1 MATQALARKWRP
13 KNFHEVVGQ
22 KHVVTALT
30 NGLDN
35 NRLHHAFLLTGT
47 RGVGKTTLA
56 RILAKSLNCEQG
68 ISSHPCGVCSI
79 CQEVDQ
85 GRFVDLIEIDAASRT
100 KVEDTRE
107 ILDNVQYA
115 PTRGRYKVYL
125 IDEVH
130 MLSNSS
136 FNALLKTLEE
146 PPEHVKFIL
155 ATTDPQK
162 LPVTVLSRCLR
173 FHLKKIPAPEITSYL
188 THIMDAEGIDYQNK
202 ALELIAKA
210 GAGSMRDSLSL
221 LDQGIA
227 YTNGHVAFEPIQTML
242 GLIDDQ
248 YALLILRALA
258 TLDQSALLAA
268 SKQVMDSGADPYAL
282 LEALI
287 EAFHQLTLLQIDA
300 SFIDLDDTHQDAW
313 QALATAMSAE
323 DLQLYY
329 QIALHGRKDLEMH
342 PEPLIGLEMTLLRML
357 LFTPKGAPK
366 KSAVPSVK
374 TQPSTTPIVHAPQTH
389 NEPTVSLAT
398 LLDEVQAAPEVVTK
412 VEPVVQPPVVEEIK
426 IAEPTPEMEPEPEI
440 IPMNDSPVMDAPIYD
455 DVPPWI
461 DAEQY
466 ESIAAVPAPIEPE
479 IAAPVASIPAES
491 VVASTQADYPLNNNE
506 DWLEIVRNLSISG
519 LTLGIVRNLVL
530 ERFSDDW
537 LVLKRSREDHA
548 FNIPDAEANIAKA
561 VSELLGR
568 DIRCSIVAT
577 EQVIEEDDFNH
588 RAEKELEAR
597 KVQVLADIHADPV
610 VQFLVNM
617 CDAEV
622 LDSTLKLKHE

>member
-56 RILAKSLNCEQG
+56 RILAKSLNCEEG

-173 FHLKKIPAPEITSYL
+173 FHLKKIPATEIKDHLSM
-188 THIMDAEGIDYQNK
+188 IMDAEQISYSPKG
-202 ALELIAKA
+202 LELIAKS

-227 YTNGHVAFEPIQTML
+227 YTNGDLQFEPIQTML

-248 YALLILRALA
+248 YALLILKALA
-258 TLDQSALLAA
+258 NLDQTALLQA
-268 SKQVMDSGADPYAL
+268 SKQV
-282 LEALI
+282 
-287 EAFHQLTLLQIDA
+287 
-300 SFIDLDDTHQDAW
+300 
-313 QALATAMSAE
+313 
-323 DLQLYY
+323 
-329 QIALHGRKDLEMH
+329 
-342 PEPLIGLEMTLLRML
+342 
-357 LFTPKGAPK
+357 
-366 KSAVPSVK
+366 
-374 TQPSTTPIVHAPQTH
+374 
-389 NEPTVSLAT
+389 
-398 LLDEVQAAPEVVTK
+398 
-412 VEPVVQPPVVEEIK
+412 
-426 IAEPTPEMEPEPEI
+426 
-440 IPMNDSPVMDAPIYD
+440 
-455 DVPPWI
+455 
-461 DAEQY
+461 
-466 ESIAAVPAPIEPE
+466 
-479 IAAPVASIPAES
+479 
-491 VVASTQADYPLNNNE
+491 
-506 DWLEIVRNLSISG
+506 IS
-519 LTLGIVRNLVL
+519 
-530 ERFSDDW
+530 
-537 LVLKRSREDHA
+537 
-548 FNIPDAEANIAKA
+548 
-561 VSELLGR
+561 
-568 DIRCSIVAT
+568 
-577 EQVIEEDDFNH
+577 
-588 RAEKELEAR
+588 
-597 KVQVLADIHADPV
+597 
-610 VQFLVNM
+610 
-617 CDAEV
+617 
-622 LDSTLKLKHE
+622 

>member
-13 KNFHEVVGQ
+13 KNFHEVIGQ

-68 ISSHPCGVCSI
+68 ISSHPCGVCGI

-173 FHLKKIPAPEITSYL
+173 FHLKKIPANDIKDHLSVIMNAENISYA
-188 THIMDAEGIDYQNK
+188 DK
-202 ALELIAKA
+202 ALELIAKS

-221 LDQGIA
+221 LDQAIA
-227 YTNGHVAFEPIQTML
+227 YTNGDLQFEPIQTML
-242 GLIDDQ
+242 GLIDEQ
-248 YALLILRALA
+248 YSLNVLKALA
-258 TLDQSALLAA
+258 KLDQTELLAV
-268 SKQVMDSGADPYAL
+268 SKNIIASGADPFAL

-287 EAFHQLTLLQIDA
+287 EAFHQLTLLQIDK
-300 SFIDLDDTHQDAW
+300 SFIDLDDLHQEEW
-313 QALATAMSAE
+313 LALSEEMTAE

-329 QIALHGRKDLEMH
+329 QIALHGRKDLEIH

-357 LFTPKGAPK
+357 LFTPNGETVVQ
-366 KSAVPSVK
+366 KSTRAKFSQNHEKTALPQAQNVSSLSTLLDQVK
-374 TQPSTTPIVHAPQTH
+374 TEPAKVARVTETPIVK
-389 NEPTVSLAT
+389 E
-398 LLDEVQAAPEVVTK
+398 EVV
-412 VEPVVQPPVVEEIK
+412 VEQKTVIET
-426 IAEPTPEMEPEPEI
+426 AL
-440 IPMNDSPVMDAPIYD
+440 NDF

-461 DAEQY
+461 DE
-466 ESIAAVPAPIEPE
+466 ENH
-479 IAAPVASIPAES
+479 ASIEQVEHVISQPKIS
-491 VVASTQADYPLNNNE
+491 INNNE
-506 DWLEIVRNLSISG
+506 EWLEVVRNLEIVG
-519 LTLGIVRNLVL
+519 LTQGIVRNLVFESFQNGML
-530 ERFSDDW
+530 T
-537 LVLKRSREDHA
+537 LKRSELDHA
-548 FNIPDAEANIAKA
+548 FNIPDAEKNISEA
-561 VSELLGR
+561 VSRALQQNV
-568 DIRCSIVAT
+568 RCVISATRNEIV
-577 EQVIEEDDFNH
+577 EDDFNH
-588 RAEKELEAR
+588 RAEKELQAKKEIALE
-597 KVQVLADIHADPV
+597 KIKQEPIVQL
-610 VQFLVNM
+610 LVEE
-617 CDAEV
+617 CGATV
-622 LDSTLKLKHE
+622 IDSSLILRDE

>member
-56 RILAKSLNCEQG
+56 RILAKSLNCEEG
-68 ISSHPCGVCSI
+68 ISSHPCGVCGI

-146 PPEHVKFIL
+146 PPEHVKFII

-173 FHLKKIPAPEITSYL
+173 FHLKKIPANEIKDHLSM
-188 THIMDAEGIDYQNK
+188 IMDAEKINYVDKG
-202 ALELIAKA
+202 LELIAKS

-221 LDQGIA
+221 LDQAIA
-227 YTNGHVAFEPIQTML
+227 YTNGDLQFELVQTML

-248 YALLILRALA
+248 YSLMILKALA
-258 TLDQSALLAA
+258 NLNQTELLTV
-268 SKQVMDSGADPYAL
+268 SKKVMASGADPYAL

-287 EAFHQLTLLQIDA
+287 EAFHQLTLLQIDEN
-300 SFIDLDDTHQDAW
+300 FIDLDDMYQDEW
-313 QALATAMSAE
+313 IDLANQITAE

-329 QIALHGRKDLEMH
+329 QIALHGRKDLEIH

-357 LFTPKGAPK
+357 LFTPNGSASPIKKNSVPK
-366 KSAVPSVK
+366 QIGSARNETTIEEKSSISSLSNLLNEVRSEPVK
-374 TQPSTTPIVHAPQTH
+374 TQIIPQVNKPKVNIVEESV
-389 NEPTVSLAT
+389 N
-398 LLDEVQAAPEVVTK
+398 
-412 VEPVVQPPVVEEIK
+412 VVEENVATIDD
-426 IAEPTPEMEPEPEI
+426 IPPWLDAEEIEAKAPEI
-440 IPMNDSPVMDAPIYD
+440 IVENK
-455 DVPPWI
+455 
-461 DAEQY
+461 
-466 ESIAAVPAPIEPE
+466 AVTIRNNEEWLEVVRRLE
-479 IAAPVASIPAES
+479 IAG
-491 VVASTQADYPLNNNE
+491 
-506 DWLEIVRNLSISG
+506 LS
-519 LTLGIVRNLVL
+519 LGIVRNLVFESFNNGL
-530 ERFSDDW
+530 
-537 LVLKRSREDHA
+537 LTLKRSVLDHA
-548 FNIPDAEANIAKA
+548 FNIPDAEKNIAEA
-561 VSELLGR
+561 VSQSLQQ
-568 DIRCSIVAT
+568 DIRCVIAAIET
-577 EQVIEEDDFNH
+577 EMVEDDFNH
-588 RAEKELEAR
+588 RAEKELQA
-597 KVQVLADIHADPV
+597 KKDAALVQIKNESIVQLLADQCGAMVI
-610 VQFLVNM
+610 
-617 CDAEV
+617 
-622 LDSTLKLKHE
+622 DSSLMLRDE

>member
-56 RILAKSLNCEQG
+56 RILAKSLNCEEG

-173 FHLKKIPAPEITSYL
+173 FHLKKIPATEIKDHLSM
-188 THIMDAEGIDYQNK
+188 IMDAEQISYSPKG
-202 ALELIAKA
+202 LELIAKS

-227 YTNGHVAFEPIQTML
+227 YTNGDLQFEAIQTML
-242 GLIDDQ
+242 GLIDDE
-248 YALLILRALA
+248 YALLILKTLA
-258 TLDQSALLAA
+258 NLDQTALLQA
-268 SKQVMDSGADPYAL
+268 SKQVISSGADPFAL
-282 LEALI
+282 LESLI
-287 EAFHQLTLLQIDA
+287 DAFHQLTLLQIDH
-300 SFIDLDDTHQDAW
+300 SFIDLDDTHQDEW
-313 QALATAMSAE
+313 IDLAEQMSAE

-329 QIALHGRKDLEMH
+329 QIALHGRKDLEIH
-342 PEPLIGLEMTLLRML
+342 PEPLMGLEMTLLRML
-357 LFTPKGAPK
+357 LFTPNSNNSGPARKVAPRTVAQ
-366 KSAVPSVK
+366 SAVH
-374 TQPSTTPIVHAPQTH
+374 QEISTTQTQVAQSASIAMPSFA
-389 NEPTVSLAT
+389 NILN
-398 LLDEVQAAPEVVTK
+398 EVQAEPQESTVVS
-412 VEPVVQPPVVEEIK
+412 EPVIEIISEVAPIIDEPMVEQLMTAEAIVEEDI
-426 IAEPTPEMEPEPEI
+426 
-440 IPMNDSPVMDAPIYD
+440 
-455 DVPPWI
+455 VPPWI
-461 DAEQY
+461 DAETN
-466 ESIAAVPAPIEPE
+466 ESAPMMMEEALAETIGMIAEPAT
-479 IAAPVASIPAES
+479 SM
-491 VVASTQADYPLNNNE
+491 TLNNNE
-506 DWLEIVRNLSISG
+506 EWLEVVRNLDIIG
-519 LTLGIVRNLVL
+519 LSLGIVRNLVFDSFQDNIL
-530 ERFSDDW
+530 T
-537 LVLKRSREDHA
+537 LKRSLSDHA
-548 FNIPDAEANIAKA
+548 FNIPDAERNIADA
-561 VSELLGR
+561 VGMALNQGIQCRILAVE
-568 DIRCSIVAT
+568 T
-577 EQVIEEDDFNH
+577 EMVEDDFNH
-588 RAEKELEAR
+588 RADKELQAK
-597 KVQVLADIHADPV
+597 KVNALAQIKNEPV
-610 VQFLVNM
+610 VQLLMNECQAIVI
-617 CDAEV
+617 
-622 LDSTLKLKHE
+622 DSTLMLANE

>member
-56 RILAKSLNCEQG
+56 RILAKSLNCEAG
-68 ISSHPCGVCSI
+68 VSSHPCGVCSI

-173 FHLKKIPAPEITSYL
+173 FHLKKIPATEIKDHLSM
-188 THIMDAEGIDYQNK
+188 IMDAEQISYSPKG
-202 ALELIAKA
+202 LELIAKS

-227 YTNGHVAFEPIQTML
+227 YTNGDVQFEPIQTML

-248 YALLILRALA
+248 YALLILKALA
-258 TLDQSALLAA
+258 NLDQTALLQA
-268 SKQVMDSGADPYAL
+268 SKQVIASGADPFAL

-287 EAFHQLTLLQIDA
+287 DAFHQLTLLQIDH
-300 SFIDLDDTHQDAW
+300 SFIDLDDTHQEEWID
-313 QALATAMSAE
+313 LAEQMSAE

-329 QIALHGRKDLEMH
+329 QIALHGRKDLEIH
-342 PEPLIGLEMTLLRML
+342 PEPLMGLEMTLLRML
-357 LFTPKGAPK
+357 LFTPNGNHSAPARK
-366 KSAVPSVK
+366 AAPRVATQSSVSQEIS
-374 TQPSTTPIVHAPQTH
+374 TAQTQVAQSNSVAQPSFANILNEVQSEPEPSIATPTPIV
-389 NEPTVSLAT
+389 
-398 LLDEVQAAPEVVTK
+398 
-412 VEPVVQPPVVEEIK
+412 EEIVEVTPVAEK
-426 IAEPTPEMEPEPEI
+426 LNIAEENI
-440 IPMNDSPVMDAPIYD
+440 I
-455 DVPPWI
+455 PPWI
-461 DAEQY
+461 DAEVN
-466 ESIAAVPAPIEPE
+466 ESASMMTDEAPIENIE
-479 IAAPVASIPAES
+479 VITKPAIS
-491 VVASTQADYPLNNNE
+491 VTLNNNE
-506 DWLEIVRNLSISG
+506 EWLEVVRNLDIIG
-519 LTLGIVRNLVL
+519 LSLGIVRNLVFDSFNNNVL
-530 ERFSDDW
+530 T
-537 LVLKRSREDHA
+537 LKRSLSDHA
-548 FNIPDAEANIAKA
+548 FNIPDAEKNIADAVGKA
-561 VSELLGR
+561 LNQEIQCRILAVE
-568 DIRCSIVAT
+568 T
-577 EQVIEEDDFNH
+577 EMVEDDFNH
-588 RAEKELEAR
+588 RADKELQAK
-597 KVQVLADIHADPV
+597 KVNALVQIKNEPV
-610 VQFLVNM
+610 VQLLMNECQATVI
-617 CDAEV
+617 
-622 LDSTLKLKHE
+622 DSTLMLADE

>member
-56 RILAKSLNCEQG
+56 RILAKSLNCEEG

-173 FHLKKIPAPEITSYL
+173 FHLKKIPATEIKDHLSM
-188 THIMDAEGIDYQNK
+188 IMDAEQISYSPKG
-202 ALELIAKA
+202 LELIAKS

-227 YTNGHVAFEPIQTML
+227 YTNGDLQFEPIQTML

-248 YALLILRALA
+248 YALLILKALA
-258 TLDQSALLAA
+258 NLDQTALLQA
-268 SKQVMDSGADPYAL
+268 SKQVISSGADPFAL
-282 LEALI
+282 LEVLI
-287 EAFHQLTLLQIDA
+287 DAFHQLTLLQIDH
-300 SFIDLDDTHQDAW
+300 SFIDLDDTHQEEW
-313 QALATAMSAE
+313 IGLAEQMSAE

-329 QIALHGRKDLEMH
+329 QIALHGRKDLEIH
-342 PEPLIGLEMTLLRML
+342 PEPLMGLEMTLLRML
-357 LFTPKGAPK
+357 LFTPNGNHSASARKVASRVTTQAPVSQEISTVQTQVAQSN
-366 KSAVPSVK
+366 SAA
-374 TQPSTTPIVHAPQTH
+374 QPSFANILNEVQSEPKPSIVAPAPIVEEIVEVAPVAEKLH
-389 NEPTVSLAT
+389 IA
-398 LLDEVQAAPEVVTK
+398 
-412 VEPVVQPPVVEEIK
+412 EPVVQQAQPVVQEMVEED
-426 IAEPTPEMEPEPEI
+426 I
-440 IPMNDSPVMDAPIYD
+440 I
-455 DVPPWI
+455 PPWI
-461 DAEQY
+461 DAEIN
-466 ESIAAVPAPIEPE
+466 ESTLVIADEATIGNIEVIAEPAI
-479 IAAPVASIPAES
+479 SM
-491 VVASTQADYPLNNNE
+491 TLNNNE
-506 DWLEIVRNLSISG
+506 EWLEVVRNLDIIG
-519 LTLGIVRNLVL
+519 LSLGIVRNLVFDSFDNNIL
-530 ERFSDDW
+530 T
-537 LVLKRSREDHA
+537 LKRSVSDHA
-548 FNIPDAEANIAKA
+548 FNIPDAEKNIADAVGKA
-561 VSELLGR
+561 LNQEIQCRILAVE
-568 DIRCSIVAT
+568 T
-577 EQVIEEDDFNH
+577 EMVEDDFNH
-588 RAEKELEAR
+588 RADKELQAK
-597 KVQVLADIHADPV
+597 KVNALAQIKNEPV
-610 VQFLVNM
+610 VQLLVNE
-617 CDAEV
+617 CQATV
-622 LDSTLKLKHE
+622 IDSTLMLADE

>member
-56 RILAKSLNCEQG
+56 RILAKSLNCEEG

-173 FHLKKIPAPEITSYL
+173 FHLKKIPATEIKDHLSM
-188 THIMDAEGIDYQNK
+188 IMDAEQISYSPKG
-202 ALELIAKA
+202 LELIAKS

-221 LDQGIA
+221 LDQGIS
-227 YTNGHVAFEPIQTML
+227 YTNGDLQFEPIQTML

-248 YALLILRALA
+248 YALLILKALA
-258 TLDQSALLAA
+258 NLDQTALLQA
-268 SKQVMDSGADPYAL
+268 SKQVISSGADPFAL

-287 EAFHQLTLLQIDA
+287 DAFHQLTLLQIDH
-300 SFIDLDDTHQDAW
+300 SFIDLDDTHQEEWID
-313 QALATAMSAE
+313 LAEQMSAE

-329 QIALHGRKDLEMH
+329 QIALHGRKDLEIH
-342 PEPLIGLEMTLLRML
+342 PEPLMGLEMTLLRML
-357 LFTPKGAPK
+357 LFTPNGNHSAPARK
-366 KSAVPSVK
+366 VAPRVVAQVPVSQEISIVQTQGTQSNSV
-374 TQPSTTPIVHAPQTH
+374 TQPSFANILNEVQSEPKSSIVAPVVEKPIV
-389 NEPTVSLAT
+389 
-398 LLDEVQAAPEVVTK
+398 D
-412 VEPVVQPPVVEEIK
+412 EPVVQQAQPVVQEMVEE
-426 IAEPTPEMEPEPEI
+426 
-440 IPMNDSPVMDAPIYD
+440 
-455 DVPPWI
+455 DVIPPWI
-461 DAEQY
+461 DAEIH
-466 ESIAAVPAPIEPE
+466 ESTPVIADEATIENIE
-479 IAAPVASIPAES
+479 VIAEPTICM
-491 VVASTQADYPLNNNE
+491 TLNNNE
-506 DWLEIVRNLSISG
+506 EWLEVVRNLDIIG
-519 LTLGIVRNLVL
+519 LSLGIVRNLVFDSFNNNVL
-530 ERFSDDW
+530 T
-537 LVLKRSREDHA
+537 LKRSVLDHA
-548 FNIPDAEANIAKA
+548 FNIPDAEKNIADAVGKA
-561 VSELLGR
+561 LNQEIQCRILAVE
-568 DIRCSIVAT
+568 T
-577 EQVIEEDDFNH
+577 EMVEDDFNH
-588 RAEKELEAR
+588 RADKELQAK
-597 KVQVLADIHADPV
+597 KVNALAQIKNEPV
-610 VQFLVNM
+610 VQLLVNE
-617 CDAEV
+617 CQATV
-622 LDSTLKLKHE
+622 IDSTLMLADE

>member
-56 RILAKSLNCEQG
+56 RILAKSLNCEAG
-68 ISSHPCGVCSI
+68 VSSHPCGVCSI

-173 FHLKKIPAPEITSYL
+173 FHLKKIPATEIKDHLSM
-188 THIMDAEGIDYQNK
+188 IMDAEQISYAPKG
-202 ALELIAKA
+202 LELIAKS

-227 YTNGHVAFEPIQTML
+227 YTNGDLQFEPIQTML

-248 YALLILRALA
+248 YALLILKALA
-258 TLDQSALLAA
+258 NLDQTALLQA
-268 SKQVMDSGADPYAL
+268 SKQVISSGADPFAV
-282 LEALI
+282 LESLI
-287 EAFHQLTLLQIDA
+287 DAFHQLTLLQIDH
-300 SFIDLDDTHQDAW
+300 SFIDLDDAHQDEW
-313 QALATAMSAE
+313 IDLAEQMPAE

-329 QIALHGRKDLEMH
+329 QIALHGRKDLEIH
-342 PEPLIGLEMTLLRML
+342 PEPLMGLEMTLLRML
-357 LFTPKGAPK
+357 LFTPNSSNPAPARK
-366 KSAVPSVK
+366 VASRAVAQAPASQETSATQTQVVQPNSAAK
-374 TQPSTTPIVHAPQTH
+374 TSFANIL
-389 NEPTVSLAT
+389 N
-398 LLDEVQAAPEVVTK
+398 EVQAEPQASHVAPNPVIETK
-412 VEPVVQPPVVEEIK
+412 IEAIPIAKEAVVEE
-426 IAEPTPEMEPEPEI
+426 EI
-440 IPMNDSPVMDAPIYD
+440 
-455 DVPPWI
+455 VPPWI
-461 DAEQY
+461 DAE
-466 ESIAAVPAPIEPE
+466 VN
-479 IAAPVASIPAES
+479 ES
-491 VVASTQADYPLNNNE
+491 VPMVEPQQSKALNNNE
-506 DWLEIVRNLSISG
+506 EWLEIVRNLDIIG
-519 LTLGIVRNLVL
+519 LSLGIVRNLVFDSFHHNIL
-530 ERFSDDW
+530 T
-537 LVLKRSREDHA
+537 LKRSLLDHA
-548 FNIPDAEANIAKA
+548 FNIPDAEKNIADA
-561 VSELLGR
+561 VG
-568 DIRCSIVAT
+568 
-577 EQVIEEDDFNH
+577 QVLNQTIECKILAVETDMVEDDFNH
-588 RAEKELEAR
+588 RADKELHAK
-597 KVQVLADIHADPV
+597 KVDALAKIKNEPV
-610 VQFLVNM
+610 VQLLMNECQAMVI
-617 CDAEV
+617 
-622 LDSTLKLKHE
+622 DSTLMLADE

>member
-56 RILAKSLNCEQG
+56 RILAKSLNCEEG

-173 FHLKKIPAPEITSYL
+173 FHLKKIPATEIKDHLSM
-188 THIMDAEGIDYQNK
+188 IMDAEQISYSPKG
-202 ALELIAKA
+202 LELIAKS

-227 YTNGHVAFEPIQTML
+227 YTNGDLQFEPIQTML

-248 YALLILRALA
+248 YALLILKALA
-258 TLDQSALLAA
+258 NLDQTALLQA
-268 SKQVMDSGADPYAL
+268 SKQVISSGADPFAL

-287 EAFHQLTLLQIDA
+287 DAFHQLTLLQIDH
-300 SFIDLDDTHQDAW
+300 SFIDLDNTHQEEWID
-313 QALATAMSAE
+313 LAEQISAE

-329 QIALHGRKDLEMH
+329 QIALHGRKDLEIH
-342 PEPLIGLEMTLLRML
+342 PEPLMGLEMTLLRML
-357 LFTPKGAPK
+357 LFTPNGNHSAPARK
-366 KSAVPSVK
+366 IAPRVATQAPVSQEISTAQTQVTQSNSV
-374 TQPSTTPIVHAPQTH
+374 TQPSFANILNEVQSEPKSSIVAPAPIVEEIVEVAP
-389 NEPTVSLAT
+389 
-398 LLDEVQAAPEVVTK
+398 VVEK
-412 VEPVVQPPVVEEIK
+412 PVVQ
-426 IAEPTPEMEPEPEI
+426 
-440 IPMNDSPVMDAPIYD
+440 
-455 DVPPWI
+455 
-461 DAEQY
+461 
-466 ESIAAVPAPIEPE
+466 
-479 IAAPVASIPAES
+479 
-491 VVASTQADYPLNNNE
+491 QA
-506 DWLEIVRNLSISG
+506 
-519 LTLGIVRNLVL
+519 
-530 ERFSDDW
+530 
-537 LVLKRSREDHA
+537 
-548 FNIPDAEANIAKA
+548 
-561 VSELLGR
+561 
-568 DIRCSIVAT
+568 
-577 EQVIEEDDFNH
+577 
-588 RAEKELEAR
+588 
-597 KVQVLADIHADPV
+597 
-610 VQFLVNM
+610 
-617 CDAEV
+617 
-622 LDSTLKLKHE
+622 

>member
-56 RILAKSLNCEQG
+56 RILAKSLNCEEG

-173 FHLKKIPAPEITSYL
+173 FHLKKIPAIEIKDHLSM
-188 THIMDAEGIDYQNK
+188 IMDAEQISYSPKG
-202 ALELIAKA
+202 LELIAKS

-227 YTNGHVAFEPIQTML
+227 YTNGDLQFEPIQTML

-248 YALLILRALA
+248 YALLILKALA
-258 TLDQSALLAA
+258 NLDQTALLQA
-268 SKQVMDSGADPYAL
+268 SKQVISSGADPFAL

-287 EAFHQLTLLQIDA
+287 DAFHQLTLLQIDH
-300 SFIDLDDTHQDAW
+300 SFIDLDDTHQDEW
-313 QALATAMSAE
+313 IDLAQQMSAE

-329 QIALHGRKDLEMH
+329 QVALHGRKDLEIH
-342 PEPLIGLEMTLLRML
+342 PEPLMGLEMTLLRML
-357 LFTPKGAPK
+357 LFTPNGSNPASARKVAPRVVAQAPV
-366 KSAVPSVK
+366 SQEVSTAQTQDVQPASVA
-374 TQPSTTPIVHAPQTH
+374 QPSFANIL
-389 NEPTVSLAT
+389 N
-398 LLDEVQAAPEVVTK
+398 EVQA
-412 VEPVVQPPVVEEIK
+412 EPQTSTVAASPVVETIVEVAPIIEEPIVEQPM
-426 IAEPTPEMEPEPEI
+426 IAETVVKEDI
-440 IPMNDSPVMDAPIYD
+440 
-455 DVPPWI
+455 VPPWI
-461 DAEQY
+461 DAEVN
-466 ESIAAVPAPIEPE
+466 ESAPMTMEE
-479 IAAPVASIPAES
+479 TPVES
-491 VVASTQADYPLNNNE
+491 VEVITEPQSSMTLNNNE
-506 DWLEIVRNLSISG
+506 EWLEIVRNLDIIG
-519 LTLGIVRNLVL
+519 LSLGIVRNLVFDSFHDNVL
-530 ERFSDDW
+530 T
-537 LVLKRSREDHA
+537 LKRSLSDHA
-548 FNIPDAEANIAKA
+548 FNIPDAEKNIADA
-561 VSELLGR
+561 VGVALNQ
-568 DIRCSIVAT
+568 SIQCRILAVET
-577 EQVIEEDDFNH
+577 EMVEDDFNH
-588 RAEKELEAR
+588 RADKELQAK
-597 KVQVLADIHADPV
+597 KVNALAQIKNEPV
-610 VQFLVNM
+610 VQLLVNE
-617 CDAEV
+617 CQATV
-622 LDSTLKLKHE
+622 IDSTLMLADE

>member
-56 RILAKSLNCEQG
+56 RILAKSLNCEEG

-173 FHLKKIPAPEITSYL
+173 FHLKKIPATEIKDHLSM
-188 THIMDAEGIDYQNK
+188 IMDAEQISYSPKG
-202 ALELIAKA
+202 LELIAKS

-227 YTNGHVAFEPIQTML
+227 YTNGDLQFEPIQTML
-242 GLIDDQ
+242 GLIDDE
-248 YALLILRALA
+248 YALLILKALA
-258 TLDQSALLAA
+258 NLDQTALLKA
-268 SKQVMDSGADPYAL
+268 SKQVISSGADPFAI
-282 LEALI
+282 LESLI
-287 EAFHQLTLLQIDA
+287 DAFHQLTLLQIDY
-300 SFIDLDDTHQDAW
+300 SFIDLDDTHQDEW
-313 QALATAMSAE
+313 IDLAEQMSAE

-329 QIALHGRKDLEMH
+329 QIALHGRKDLEIH
-342 PEPLIGLEMTLLRML
+342 PEPLMGLEMTLLRML
-357 LFTPKGAPK
+357 LFTPNSNNPGSARKVAPRTV
-366 KSAVPSVK
+366 AQSVVH
-374 TQPSTTPIVHAPQTH
+374 QEISTTQTQVAQSASIAMPSFA
-389 NEPTVSLAT
+389 NILN
-398 LLDEVQAAPEVVTK
+398 EVQAEPQESTVVS
-412 VEPVVQPPVVEEIK
+412 EPVIEIISEVAPIIDEPMVEQLMTAEAVVEEDI
-426 IAEPTPEMEPEPEI
+426 
-440 IPMNDSPVMDAPIYD
+440 
-455 DVPPWI
+455 VPPWI
-461 DAEQY
+461 DAETN
-466 ESIAAVPAPIEPE
+466 ESAPMMMEEALAETIEM
-479 IAAPVASIPAES
+479 IAES
-491 VVASTQADYPLNNNE
+491 ATSMTLNNNE
-506 DWLEIVRNLSISG
+506 EWLEVVRNLDIIG
-519 LTLGIVRNLVL
+519 LSLGIVRNLVFDSFQDNIL
-530 ERFSDDW
+530 T
-537 LVLKRSREDHA
+537 LKRSLSDHA
-548 FNIPDAEANIAKA
+548 FNIPDAERNIADA
-561 VSELLGR
+561 VG
-568 DIRCSIVAT
+568 VALNQGIQCRILAVET
-577 EQVIEEDDFNH
+577 EMVEDDFNH
-588 RAEKELEAR
+588 RADKELQAK
-597 KVQVLADIHADPV
+597 KVNALAQIKNEPV
-610 VQFLVNM
+610 VQLLMNECQATVI
-617 CDAEV
+617 
-622 LDSTLKLKHE
+622 DSTLMLANE

>member
-56 RILAKSLNCEQG
+56 RILAKSLNCEEG

-173 FHLKKIPAPEITSYL
+173 FHLKKIPATEIKDHLSM
-188 THIMDAEGIDYQNK
+188 IMDAEQINYSLKG
-202 ALELIAKA
+202 LELIAKS

-227 YTNGHVAFEPIQTML
+227 YTNGDLQFEPIQTML
-242 GLIDDQ
+242 GLIDNQ
-248 YALLILRALA
+248 YALLILKALA
-258 TLDQSALLAA
+258 NLDQTALLQA
-268 SKQVMDSGADPYAL
+268 SKQVISSGADPFAL

-287 EAFHQLTLLQIDA
+287 DAFHQLTLLQIDH
-300 SFIDLDDTHQDAW
+300 SFIDLDDTHQDEW
-313 QALATAMSAE
+313 IDLAEQMSAE

-329 QIALHGRKDLEMH
+329 QIALHGRKDLEIH
-342 PEPLIGLEMTLLRML
+342 PEPLMGLEMTLLRML
-357 LFTPKGAPK
+357 LFTPNSSNPTSTKKVAPRSVVQTPVSQEVSVAQTQTT
-366 KSAVPSVK
+366 KSASVAKPSFANILNDVQAEPQAPVAEK
-374 TQPSTTPIVHAPQTH
+374 IVEVASIVEEPAVQTQPNI
-389 NEPTVSLAT
+389 
-398 LLDEVQAAPEVVTK
+398 QAMPE
-412 VEPVVQPPVVEEIK
+412 ED
-426 IAEPTPEMEPEPEI
+426 I
-440 IPMNDSPVMDAPIYD
+440 I
-455 DVPPWI
+455 PPWI
-461 DAEQY
+461 DAEMY
-466 ESIAAVPAPIEPE
+466 ESAPIMMEE
-479 IAAPVASIPAES
+479 VNSNNIEAETL
-491 VVASTQADYPLNNNE
+491 VNHSTQSSMGLANNE
-506 DWLEIVRNLSISG
+506 EWLEIVRNLDIIG
-519 LTLGIVRNLVL
+519 LSLGIVRNLVFDS
-530 ERFSDDW
+530 FSYNI
-537 LVLKRSREDHA
+537 LTLKRSLSDHA
-548 FNIPDAEANIAKA
+548 FNIPDAERNIADA
-561 VSELLGR
+561 VGR
-568 DIRCSIVAT
+568 ALNQEIQCKILAV
-577 EQVIEEDDFNH
+577 ENEMIEDDFNH
-588 RAEKELEAR
+588 RADKELHIK
-597 KVQVLADIHADPV
+597 KVNALAQIKNEPV
-610 VQFLVNM
+610 VQLLMNECQATVI
-617 CDAEV
+617 
-622 LDSTLKLKHE
+622 DSTLMLADE

>member
-56 RILAKSLNCEQG
+56 RILAKSLNCEEG

-173 FHLKKIPAPEITSYL
+173 FHLKKIPATEIKDHL
-188 THIMDAEGIDYQNK
+188 LMIMDAEQISYSPKG
-202 ALELIAKA
+202 LELIAKS

-227 YTNGHVAFEPIQTML
+227 YTNGDLQFEPIQTML

-248 YALLILRALA
+248 YALLILKALA
-258 TLDQSALLAA
+258 NVDQTALLQA
-268 SKQVMDSGADPYAL
+268 SKQVISSGADPFAL
-282 LEALI
+282 LESLI
-287 EAFHQLTLLQIDA
+287 DAFHQLTLLQIDH
-300 SFIDLDDTHQDAW
+300 SFIDLDDTHQDEW
-313 QALATAMSAE
+313 IDLAEQMSAE

-329 QIALHGRKDLEMH
+329 QIALHGRKDLEIH
-342 PEPLIGLEMTLLRML
+342 PEPLMGLEMTLLRML
-357 LFTPKGAPK
+357 LFTPNSNNSGPARKVAPRTV
-366 KSAVPSVK
+366 AQSVVH
-374 TQPSTTPIVHAPQTH
+374 QEISTTQTQVAQSASIAMPSFA
-389 NEPTVSLAT
+389 NILT
-398 LLDEVQAAPEVVTK
+398 EVQAESQESTVVS
-412 VEPVVQPPVVEEIK
+412 EPVIEIISEVAPIIDEPMVEQLMTAEAVVEEDI
-426 IAEPTPEMEPEPEI
+426 
-440 IPMNDSPVMDAPIYD
+440 
-455 DVPPWI
+455 VPPWI
-461 DAEQY
+461 DAETN
-466 ESIAAVPAPIEPE
+466 ESAPMMMEGALAETIGMIAEPAT
-479 IAAPVASIPAES
+479 SM
-491 VVASTQADYPLNNNE
+491 TLNNNE
-506 DWLEIVRNLSISG
+506 EWLEVVRNLDIIG
-519 LTLGIVRNLVL
+519 LSLGIVRNLVFDSFQDNIL
-530 ERFSDDW
+530 T
-537 LVLKRSREDHA
+537 LKRSLSDHA
-548 FNIPDAEANIAKA
+548 FNIPDAERNIADA
-561 VSELLGR
+561 VG
-568 DIRCSIVAT
+568 VALNQGIQCRILAVET
-577 EQVIEEDDFNH
+577 EMVEDDFNH
-588 RAEKELEAR
+588 RADKELQAK
-597 KVQVLADIHADPV
+597 KVNALAQIKNEPV
-610 VQFLVNM
+610 VQLLMNECQATVI
-617 CDAEV
+617 
-622 LDSTLKLKHE
+622 DSTLMLANE

>member
-13 KNFHEVVGQ
+13 KNFHEVIGQ

-56 RILAKSLNCEQG
+56 RILAKSLNCEEG
-68 ISSHPCGVCSI
+68 VSSHPCGVCSI

-173 FHLKKIPAPEITSYL
+173 FHLKKIPATEITNHLSM
-188 THIMDAEGIDYQNK
+188 IMDAEHISYSSKG
-202 ALELIAKA
+202 LELIAKS

-227 YTNGHVAFEPIQTML
+227 YTNGDLQFEPIQTML
-242 GLIDDQ
+242 GLMDDQ
-248 YALLILRALA
+248 YTLMILKALADLDQTALL
-258 TLDQSALLAA
+258 QA
-268 SKQVMDSGADPYAL
+268 SKQVIASGADPFAL

-287 EAFHQLTLLQIDA
+287 DAFHQLTLLQIDS
-300 SFIDLDDTHQDAW
+300 SFIDLDDTHQEEW
-313 QALATAMSAE
+313 LSLSEQMLAE

-342 PEPLIGLEMTLLRML
+342 PEPLMGLEMTLLRML
-357 LFTPKGAPK
+357 LFTPDSNHSAPARKVAPK
-366 KSAVPSVK
+366 AAAHTQVAHSSSVAKPSFANILNEV
-374 TQPSTTPIVHAPQTH
+374 QT
-389 NEPTVSLAT
+389 EPTA
-398 LLDEVQAAPEVVTK
+398 ERIMPA
-412 VEPVVQPPVVEEIK
+412 PVVEPTI
-426 IAEPTPEMEPEPEI
+426 EPIVEVAATVEEEI
-440 IPMNDSPVMDAPIYD
+440 I
-455 DVPPWI
+455 PPWI
-461 DAEQY
+461 DDEVNESSPIVMEKISAEPVECIENAQ
-466 ESIAAVPAPIEPE
+466 SLIA
-479 IAAPVASIPAES
+479 
-491 VVASTQADYPLNNNE
+491 LNNNE
-506 DWLEIVRNLSISG
+506 EWLEIVRNLEITG
-519 LTLGIVRNLVL
+519 LSLGIVRNLVFESFDGHL
-530 ERFSDDW
+530 
-537 LVLKRSREDHA
+537 LTLKRSQSDHA
-548 FNIPDAEANIAKA
+548 FNIPDAEKNIAEA
-561 VSELLGR
+561 VGKILSS
-568 DIRCSIVAT
+568 DIQCKIAAV
-577 EQVIEEDDFNH
+577 EFEMVEDDFNH
-588 RAEKELEAR
+588 RADKELHAK
-597 KVQVLADIHADPV
+597 KVDALVQIKNDPV
-610 VQFLVNM
+610 VQLLVTECQAN
-617 CDAEV
+617 V
-622 LDSTLKLKHE
+622 IDSSLILADE

>member
-1 MATQALARKWRP
+1 MAAQALARKWRP

-56 RILAKSLNCEQG
+56 RILAKSLNCEEG
-68 ISSHPCGVCSI
+68 VSSHPCGVCSI

-173 FHLKKIPAPEITSYL
+173 FHLKKIPATEIKDHLSM
-188 THIMDAEGIDYQNK
+188 IMDAEQISYSPKG
-202 ALELIAKA
+202 LELIAKS

-227 YTNGHVAFEPIQTML
+227 YTNGDLQFEPIQTML

-248 YALLILRALA
+248 YALLILKALA
-258 TLDQSALLAA
+258 NLDQTALLQA
-268 SKQVMDSGADPYAL
+268 SKQVISSGADPFAL

-287 EAFHQLTLLQIDA
+287 DAFHQLTLLQIDH
-300 SFIDLDDTHQDAW
+300 SFIDLDDTHQDQW
-313 QALATAMSAE
+313 IDLAEQMSAE

-329 QIALHGRKDLEMH
+329 QIALHGRKDLEIH
-342 PEPLIGLEMTLLRML
+342 PEPLMGLEMTLLRML
-357 LFTPKGAPK
+357 LFTPNGNNSAPARK
-366 KSAVPSVK
+366 
-374 TQPSTTPIVHAPQTH
+374 IAPQAAVQTSTSQETSPAQSQSASIVKPSFA
-389 NEPTVSLAT
+389 NILN
-398 LLDEVQAAPEVVTK
+398 EVQA
-412 VEPVVQPPVVEEIK
+412 EPKASNTIPNPVVEEK
-426 IAEPTPEMEPEPEI
+426 AEVVPAVKESVVEP
-440 IPMNDSPVMDAPIYD
+440 PMMPKVAIEE
-455 DVPPWI
+455 DVIPPWI
-461 DAEQY
+461 DAEMN
-466 ESIAAVPAPIEPE
+466 ESAPIIMQEV
-479 IAAPVASIPAES
+479 PVE
-491 VVASTQADYPLNNNE
+491 VVAEPQSSVTLNNNE
-506 DWLEIVRNLSISG
+506 EWLEVVRNLDIIG
-519 LTLGIVRNLVL
+519 LSLGIVRNLVFESFNNNTL
-530 ERFSDDW
+530 I
-537 LVLKRSREDHA
+537 LKRSLSDHA
-548 FNIPDAEANIAKA
+548 FNIPDAEKNIADA
-561 VSELLGR
+561 VGKVLNQ
-568 DIRCSIVAT
+568 DIQCRILAVET
-577 EQVIEEDDFNH
+577 EMVEDDFNH
-588 RAEKELEAR
+588 RADKELHAK
-597 KVQVLADIHADPV
+597 KVNALAKIKNEPV
-610 VQFLVNM
+610 VQLLVNECQAM
-617 CDAEV
+617 V
-622 LDSTLKLKHE
+622 IDSTLMLADE

>member
-56 RILAKSLNCEQG
+56 RILAKSLNCEEG

-173 FHLKKIPAPEITSYL
+173 FHLKKIPATEIKDHLSM
-188 THIMDAEGIDYQNK
+188 IMDAEQISYSPKG
-202 ALELIAKA
+202 LELIAKS

-227 YTNGHVAFEPIQTML
+227 YTNGDLQFEPIQTML

-248 YALLILRALA
+248 YVLLILKALA
-258 TLDQSALLAA
+258 NLDQTALLQA
-268 SKQVMDSGADPYAL
+268 SKQVISSGADPFAL

-287 EAFHQLTLLQIDA
+287 DTFHQLTLLQIDH
-300 SFIDLDDTHQDAW
+300 SFIDLDDTHQEEWID
-313 QALATAMSAE
+313 LAEQMSAE

-329 QIALHGRKDLEMH
+329 QIALHGRKDLEIH
-342 PEPLIGLEMTLLRML
+342 PEPLMGLEMTLLRML
-357 LFTPKGAPK
+357 LFTPNGNHSAPARK
-366 KSAVPSVK
+366 IAPRVTTQAPVSQEISTVQTPVAQSHSAA
-374 TQPSTTPIVHAPQTH
+374 QPSFANILNEVQSEPEPSIATPAPIV
-389 NEPTVSLAT
+389 EEIV
-398 LLDEVQAAPEVVTK
+398 EVALVAEK
-412 VEPVVQPPVVEEIK
+412 LNIAEPVVQQAQTVVQEMVEED
-426 IAEPTPEMEPEPEI
+426 I
-440 IPMNDSPVMDAPIYD
+440 I
-455 DVPPWI
+455 PPWI
-461 DAEQY
+461 DAEIN
-466 ESIAAVPAPIEPE
+466 ESTPVIADEATIENIEVIAEPAI
-479 IAAPVASIPAES
+479 SM
-491 VVASTQADYPLNNNE
+491 TLNNNE
-506 DWLEIVRNLSISG
+506 EWLEVVRNLDIIG
-519 LTLGIVRNLVL
+519 LSLGIVRNLVFDS
-530 ERFSDDW
+530 FSNNV
-537 LVLKRSREDHA
+537 LTLKRSVSDHA
-548 FNIPDAEANIAKA
+548 FNIPDAEKNIADAVGKA
-561 VSELLGR
+561 LNQEIQCRILAVE
-568 DIRCSIVAT
+568 T
-577 EQVIEEDDFNH
+577 EMVEDDFNH
-588 RAEKELEAR
+588 RADKELQAK
-597 KVQVLADIHADPV
+597 KVNALAQIKNEPV
-610 VQFLVNM
+610 VQLLVNE
-617 CDAEV
+617 CQATV
-622 LDSTLKLKHE
+622 IDSTLMLADE

>member
-56 RILAKSLNCEQG
+56 RILAKSLNCEEG

-173 FHLKKIPAPEITSYL
+173 FHLKKIPATEIKDHLSM
-188 THIMDAEGIDYQNK
+188 IMDAEQISYSPKG
-202 ALELIAKA
+202 LELIAKS

-227 YTNGHVAFEPIQTML
+227 YTNGDLQFELIQTML

-248 YALLILRALA
+248 YALLILKALA
-258 TLDQSALLAA
+258 NLDQTALLQA
-268 SKQVMDSGADPYAL
+268 SKQVISSGADPFAL

-287 EAFHQLTLLQIDA
+287 DAFHQLTLLQIDH
-300 SFIDLDDTHQDAW
+300 SFIDLDDTHQEEWID
-313 QALATAMSAE
+313 LAEQMSAE
-323 DLQLYY
+323 NLQLYY
-329 QIALHGRKDLEMH
+329 QIALHGRKDLEIH
-342 PEPLIGLEMTLLRML
+342 PEPLMGLEMTLLRML
-357 LFTPKGAPK
+357 LFTPNSNHSAPARK
-366 KSAVPSVK
+366 VAPRVVAQAPVSQEISTVQTQVAQFNSVA
-374 TQPSTTPIVHAPQTH
+374 QPSFANILNEVQSEPKSSIVAPAPIVEEIVEVAPVAEKL
-389 NEPTVSLAT
+389 NIA
-398 LLDEVQAAPEVVTK
+398 
-412 VEPVVQPPVVEEIK
+412 EPVVQQAQTVVQEMVEED
-426 IAEPTPEMEPEPEI
+426 I
-440 IPMNDSPVMDAPIYD
+440 I
-455 DVPPWI
+455 PPWI
-461 DAEQY
+461 DAEIH
-466 ESIAAVPAPIEPE
+466 ESTPVIADEATIENIE
-479 IAAPVASIPAES
+479 IIAEPTIS
-491 VVASTQADYPLNNNE
+491 MTLNNNE
-506 DWLEIVRNLSISG
+506 EWLEVVRNLDIIG
-519 LTLGIVRNLVL
+519 LSLGIVRNLVFDSFDNNIL
-530 ERFSDDW
+530 T
-537 LVLKRSREDHA
+537 LKRSVSDHA
-548 FNIPDAEANIAKA
+548 FNIPDAEKNIADAVGKA
-561 VSELLGR
+561 LNQEIQCRILAVE
-568 DIRCSIVAT
+568 T
-577 EQVIEEDDFNH
+577 EMVEDDFNH
-588 RAEKELEAR
+588 RADKELQAK
-597 KVQVLADIHADPV
+597 KVNALAQIKNEPV
-610 VQFLVNM
+610 VQLLVNE
-617 CDAEV
+617 CQATV
-622 LDSTLKLKHE
+622 IDSTLMLADE

>member
-56 RILAKSLNCEQG
+56 RILAKSLNCEEG

-173 FHLKKIPAPEITSYL
+173 FHLKKIPATEIKDHLSM
-188 THIMDAEGIDYQNK
+188 IMDAEQISYSPKG
-202 ALELIAKA
+202 LELIAKS
-210 GAGSMRDSLSL
+210 GAGSIRDSLSL

-227 YTNGHVAFEPIQTML
+227 YTNGDLQFEPIQTML

-248 YALLILRALA
+248 YALLILKALA
-258 TLDQSALLAA
+258 NLDQTALLQA
-268 SKQVMDSGADPYAL
+268 SKQVISSGADPFAL

-287 EAFHQLTLLQIDA
+287 DAFHQLTLLQIDR
-300 SFIDLDDTHQDAW
+300 SFIDLDDTHQDEW
-313 QALATAMSAE
+313 IDLAEQMSVE

-329 QIALHGRKDLEMH
+329 QIALHGRKDLEIH
-342 PEPLIGLEMTLLRML
+342 PEPLMGLEMTLLRML
-357 LFTPKGAPK
+357 LFTPNSSNPAPARK
-366 KSAVPSVK
+366 VAPRAVAQAPVSQEVSTAQAEVAQSASVVKPSFAN
-374 TQPSTTPIVHAPQTH
+374 IL
-389 NEPTVSLAT
+389 N
-398 LLDEVQAAPEVVTK
+398 EVQAEPQEPAVVAEPIIETVSEVAPIIEETI
-412 VEPVVQPPVVEEIK
+412 VEQPMIAETVVEE
-426 IAEPTPEMEPEPEI
+426 
-440 IPMNDSPVMDAPIYD
+440 DV
-455 DVPPWI
+455 VPPWI
-461 DAEQY
+461 DAEVN
-466 ESIAAVPAPIEPE
+466 ESAPMMMEE
-479 IAAPVASIPAES
+479 IPVES
-491 VVASTQADYPLNNNE
+491 VEVIAEPQSSMTLNNNE
-506 DWLEIVRNLSISG
+506 EWLEIVRNLDIIG
-519 LTLGIVRNLVL
+519 LSLGIVRNLVFDSFQDNVL
-530 ERFSDDW
+530 T
-537 LVLKRSREDHA
+537 LKRSLSDHA
-548 FNIPDAEANIAKA
+548 FNIPDAEKNIADA
-561 VSELLGR
+561 VGIALNQ
-568 DIRCSIVAT
+568 SIQCRILAVET
-577 EQVIEEDDFNH
+577 EMVEDDFNH
-588 RAEKELEAR
+588 RADKELQAK
-597 KVQVLADIHADPV
+597 KVNALAQIKNEPV
-610 VQFLVNM
+610 VQLLVNE
-617 CDAEV
+617 CQATV
-622 LDSTLKLKHE
+622 IDSTLMLADE

>member
-56 RILAKSLNCEQG
+56 RILAKSLNCEEG

-173 FHLKKIPAPEITSYL
+173 FHLKKIPATEITNHLSM
-188 THIMDAEGIDYQNK
+188 IMDAEQISYAPKG
-202 ALELIAKA
+202 LELIAKS

-227 YTNGHVAFEPIQTML
+227 YTNGDLQFEPIQTML

-248 YALLILRALA
+248 YALLILKALA
-258 TLDQSALLAA
+258 NLDQTALLQA
-268 SKQVMDSGADPYAL
+268 SKQVIASGADPFAI

-287 EAFHQLTLLQIDA
+287 DAFHQLTLLQIDH

-313 QALATAMSAE
+313 IDLAEQMSAE

-329 QIALHGRKDLEMH
+329 QIALHGRKDLEIH
-342 PEPLIGLEMTLLRML
+342 PEPLMGLEMTLLRML
-357 LFTPKGAPK
+357 LFTPNSGNPAPARK
-366 KSAVPSVK
+366 TASRAAVQASVSQEISSVQSQSASIVKPSFAN
-374 TQPSTTPIVHAPQTH
+374 IL
-389 NEPTVSLAT
+389 N
-398 LLDEVQAAPEVVTK
+398 EVQAEPQVSNVT
-412 VEPVVQPPVVEEIK
+412 PSPVVEEKAEILPAPAVK
-426 IAEPTPEMEPEPEI
+426 ELVVESPMMPEAAIEEDVIPPWVDAEMNESAPVIMEETVAGVVAEPQ
-440 IPMNDSPVMDAPIYD
+440 S
-455 DVPPWI
+455 
-461 DAEQY
+461 
-466 ESIAAVPAPIEPE
+466 SIA
-479 IAAPVASIPAES
+479 
-491 VVASTQADYPLNNNE
+491 LNNNE
-506 DWLEIVRNLSISG
+506 EWLEIVRNLDIIG
-519 LTLGIVRNLVL
+519 LSLGIVRNLVFDSFHNNTL
-530 ERFSDDW
+530 T
-537 LVLKRSREDHA
+537 LKRSLSDHA
-548 FNIPDAEANIAKA
+548 FNIPDAERNIADA
-561 VSELLGR
+561 VGKVLNQ
-568 DIRCSIVAT
+568 DIQCRILAVET
-577 EQVIEEDDFNH
+577 EMVEDDFNH
-588 RAEKELEAR
+588 RADKELHAK
-597 KVQVLADIHADPV
+597 KVNALAKIKNEPV
-610 VQFLVNM
+610 VQLLVNECQAM
-617 CDAEV
+617 V
-622 LDSTLKLKHE
+622 IDSTLMLADE

>member
-56 RILAKSLNCEQG
+56 RILAKSLNCEEG

-173 FHLKKIPAPEITSYL
+173 FHLKKIPATEIKDHLSM
-188 THIMDAEGIDYQNK
+188 IMDAEQISYSPKG
-202 ALELIAKA
+202 LELIAKS

-227 YTNGHVAFEPIQTML
+227 YTNGDLQFEPIQTML

-248 YALLILRALA
+248 YALLILKALA
-258 TLDQSALLAA
+258 NLDQTALLQA
-268 SKQVMDSGADPYAL
+268 SKQVISSGADPFAL
-282 LEALI
+282 LEVLI
-287 EAFHQLTLLQIDA
+287 DAFHQLTLLQIDH
-300 SFIDLDDTHQDAW
+300 SFIDLDDTHQEEWID
-313 QALATAMSAE
+313 LAEQMSAE

-329 QIALHGRKDLEMH
+329 QIALHGRKDLEIH
-342 PEPLIGLEMTLLRML
+342 PEPLMGLEMTLLRML
-357 LFTPKGAPK
+357 LFTPNGNHSASARKVASRVTTQAPVSQEISTVQTQVAQSN
-366 KSAVPSVK
+366 SAA
-374 TQPSTTPIVHAPQTH
+374 QPSFANILNEVQSEPKPSIVAPAPIVEEIVEVAPVAEKLH
-389 NEPTVSLAT
+389 IA
-398 LLDEVQAAPEVVTK
+398 
-412 VEPVVQPPVVEEIK
+412 EPVVQQAQPVVQEMVEEG
-426 IAEPTPEMEPEPEI
+426 I
-440 IPMNDSPVMDAPIYD
+440 I
-455 DVPPWI
+455 PPWI
-461 DAEQY
+461 DAEIN
-466 ESIAAVPAPIEPE
+466 ESTLVIADEATIGNIEVIAEPAI
-479 IAAPVASIPAES
+479 SM
-491 VVASTQADYPLNNNE
+491 TLNNNE
-506 DWLEIVRNLSISG
+506 EWLEVVRNLDIIG
-519 LTLGIVRNLVL
+519 LSLGIVRNLVFDSFDNNIL
-530 ERFSDDW
+530 T
-537 LVLKRSREDHA
+537 LKRSVSDHA
-548 FNIPDAEANIAKA
+548 FNIPDAEKNIADAVGKA
-561 VSELLGR
+561 LNQEIQCRILAVE
-568 DIRCSIVAT
+568 T
-577 EQVIEEDDFNH
+577 EMVEDDFNH
-588 RAEKELEAR
+588 RADKELQAK
-597 KVQVLADIHADPV
+597 KVNALAQIKNEPV
-610 VQFLVNM
+610 VQLLVNE
-617 CDAEV
+617 CQATV
-622 LDSTLKLKHE
+622 IDSTLMLADE

>member
-68 ISSHPCGVCSI
+68 VSSHPCGVCSI

-173 FHLKKIPAPEITSYL
+173 FHLKKIPSPEITGYL
-188 THIMDAEGIDYQNK
+188 THIMDAEGIDYQPK

-227 YTNGHVAFEPIQTML
+227 YTNGHVSFEPIQTML

-248 YALLILRALA
+248 YALMILRALA
-258 TLDQSALLAA
+258 TLNQSALLAA

-287 EAFHQLTLLQIDA
+287 EAFHQLTLLQIDT
-300 SFIDLDDTHQDAW
+300 SFIDLDDTHQESW
-313 QALATAMSAE
+313 LALAQAMSAE

-366 KSAVPSVK
+366 KAAAPSAK
-374 TQPSTTPIVHAPQTH
+374 TPQAEPIVHAPKAHADAESVASLTALLDDVAPQPAPVDV
-389 NEPTVSLAT
+389 EPTK
-398 LLDEVQAAPEVVTK
+398 EAPAL
-412 VEPVVQPPVVEEIK
+412 PVAP
-426 IAEPTPEMEPEPEI
+426 PEI
-440 IPMNDSPVMDAPIYD
+440 VTESMPIDDAPIYD

-461 DAEQY
+461 DAEAY
-466 ESIAAVPAPIEPE
+466 ESITAVESAPSVEPE
-479 IAAPVASIPAES
+479 VIAPVASAPAEPIVQPS
-491 VVASTQADYPLNNNE
+491 EVNYPLNNNE

-519 LTLGIVRNLVL
+519 LTQGIVRNLVL

-537 LVLKRSREDHA
+537 LVLKRSTEDHA
-548 FNIPDAEANIAKA
+548 FNIPAAEANIAEA

-568 DIRCSIVAT
+568 QIRCSIVAT

-588 RAEKELEAR
+588 RAEKELAAR
-597 KVQVLADIHADPV
+597 KVQVLSEIHADPV
-610 VQFLVNM
+610 VQFLVNT